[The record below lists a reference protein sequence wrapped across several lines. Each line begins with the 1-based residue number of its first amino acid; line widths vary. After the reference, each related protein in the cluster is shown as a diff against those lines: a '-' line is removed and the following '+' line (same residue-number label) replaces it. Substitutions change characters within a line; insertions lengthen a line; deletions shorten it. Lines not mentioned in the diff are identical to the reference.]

1 MFNLIGL
8 SPLAFISAAGPPEKD
23 LIQILLKR
31 WKSAKEYTLVIYD
44 AMPDEK
50 IEFSPSTAQ
59 MTFSQHFMNACF
71 FNNAYLGVMQDKS
84 EYPDFDSLV
93 KANFII
99 ARPDDINLFQHA
111 SLKQRSTT
119 ENKKLVSDYI
129 AKTFDFAIA
138 TLAQINDGDLPKGLD
153 KKKPA
158 FLDGHTNF
166 DLILRGESHNAHHL
180 GQAIAYLRM
189 NGVTPPNY
197 AKFNVF

>member
-8 SPLAFISAAGPPEKD
+8 SPLAFISAAEPPEKD
-23 LIQILLKR
+23 LVQILVKR

-59 MTFSQHFMNACF
+59 MTFSQQFINACF
-71 FNNAYLGVMQDKS
+71 FNNAYLGIMQDQT
-84 EYPDFDSLV
+84 EYADFEGMV

-99 ARPDDINLFQHA
+99 DRPDGINLFQHA
-111 SLKQRSTT
+111 YLKQRTAA
-119 ENKKLVSDYI
+119 ENKKIVADYI
-129 AKTFDFAIA
+129 RKTFDFAIS
-138 TLAQINDGDLPKGLD
+138 TLEQINDDYLPLGMHKQ
-153 KKKPA
+153 KPS

-180 GQAIAYLRM
+180 GQSIAYLRM
-189 NGVTPPNY
+189 NQVTPPNY